1 MLTFSQMQ
9 TRAANFVGVNPST
22 ATIDMTNITQ
32 DINQAQRLIEASGR
46 RYWTRGEFTADL
58 VATQQYY
65 TLPAEVVRI
74 TTIRANTGNQ
84 SYNWPVDE
92 IDSEMLWNR
101 FNVIPSNTVIVPQFY
116 FVRGPNEFGLYPV
129 PSTNTVAGVL
139 VSCELRAADM
149 SITDVTSITVTTT
162 NGSQYIT
169 SPSSSFQTNM
179 VGMVFS
185 TTDGADGKWYRVA
198 AATASQLT
206 LENAFEGPTN
216 TFVPTIIGQSPL
228 FPEAYHMGCCYYAA
242 YQFYLKR
249 NDDATALA
257 TYKAL
262 FEDVLQ
268 KYREAYAAKSTGLVQ
283 RSLEN
288 NVINIFWVP
297 PANLT
302 G

>member
-1 MLTFSQMQ
+1 MLTFTQMQ
-9 TRAANFVGVNPST
+9 TRSANFVGINPST
-22 ATIDMTNITQ
+22 STTDMTNITQ

-74 TTIRANTGNQ
+74 TTVRANTGDT
-84 SYNWPVDE
+84 SYNWPVNQ
-92 IDSEMLWNR
+92 IDSEDLWNR
-101 FNVIPSNTVIVPQFY
+101 FNIVPSNTVIVPQFY

-129 PSTNTVAGVL
+129 PSEDTEAGLL

-149 SITDVTSITVTTT
+149 SIADVTNITVTTT

-179 VGMVFS
+179 VGMIFS
-185 TTDGADGKWYRVA
+185 TTDGADGKWYRIM
-198 AATASQLT
+198 AATATQLT
-206 LENAFEGPTN
+206 LENVFEGPSN
-216 TFVPTIIGQSPL
+216 TLVPTIIGQAPL
-228 FPEAYHMGCCYYAA
+228 FPEAYHMGCAYFAA
-242 YQFYLKR
+242 YQYYLKR

-268 KYREAYAAKSTGLVQ
+268 KYREAYAAKTTGLVQ
-283 RSLEN
+283 KPIGDQ
-288 NVINIFWVP
+288 VVNIFWIP
-297 PANLT
+297 PQNLT

>member
-1 MLTFSQMQ
+1 MLTFTQIKS
-9 TRAANFVGVNPST
+9 RASTLAGINPNT
-22 ATIDMTNITQ
+22 DTLDMTNISQ

-46 RYWTRGEFTADL
+46 RYWTRGEFTADII
-58 VATQQYY
+58 ATQQYY

-74 TTIRANTGNQ
+74 TTVRANTGDT
-84 SYNWPVDE
+84 SYNWPVEE

-101 FNVIPSNTVIVPQFY
+101 FNIIPSNTVIVPQFY

-129 PSTNTVAGVL
+129 PSTNTKAGLL

-149 SITDVTSITVTTT
+149 SVDDVTDITVSTT
-162 NGSQYIT
+162 NGSQYVT
-169 SPSSSFQTNM
+169 SPSSVFQTNM
-179 VGMVFS
+179 EGMVFS
-185 TTDGADGKWYRVA
+185 TTDGADGKWYRIA

-206 LENAFEGPTN
+206 LENVFEGPTN
-216 TFVPTIIGQSPL
+216 TSVPTIIGQSPI
-228 FPEAYHMGCCYYAA
+228 FPEAYHMGCAYFAA

-257 TYKAL
+257 TYKSL

-283 RSLEN
+283 RPIGEQTM
-288 NVINIFWVP
+288 NIFWIP
-297 PANLT
+297 PQNLS